1 VIRSPG
7 HCEQSSIDGDGSS
20 SSQFK
25 KAGSVSG
32 FLFKVTN
39 WRFSNM
45 PSPPNDEVVLQLADD
60 AAPQPAGIVERLV
73 RDDVDRKRFLKMAG
87 SAGAASFGAFALAAC
102 GSSKK
107 AASTA
112 ATASTSSTASSSS
125 TGDLGILNYAL
136 TLEYL
141 ETEFYGKVVASGLFS
156 GKVGALIK
164 DFGNQELTH
173 VEALKGAVEKLGG
186 TPVAK
191 PEGKFPISNA
201 NQVAQL
207 AYTVE
212 NLGAAAYLGQAPNIQ
227 SPEVLATAL
236 AIHTVEA
243 RHAATLGTLV
253 KKSVTPQGAFATPAD
268 MSTVLAAVKPFLA

>member
-1 VIRSPG
+1 
-7 HCEQSSIDGDGSS
+7 
-20 SSQFK
+20 
-25 KAGSVSG
+25 
-32 FLFKVTN
+32 
-39 WRFSNM
+39 M
-45 PSPPNDEVVLQLADD
+45 PSPPNEEV
-60 AAPQPAGIVERLV
+60 PQPSGIVERLV

-87 SAGAASFGAFALAAC
+87 SAGAASFGAFVFAAC

-107 AASTA
+107 TASTA
-112 ATASTSSTASSSS
+112 AAPASSSS
-125 TGDLGILNYAL
+125 TSSSSAMGDLAILNYAL

-141 ETEFYGKVVASGLFS
+141 ETEFYGKVVSSGLFS

-164 DFGNQELTH
+164 DFGRQEATH

-186 TPVAK
+186 VPATK
-191 PEGKFPISNA
+191 PEGKFPISSA
-201 NQVAQL
+201 GQVAQL

-212 NLGAAAYLGQAPNIQ
+212 NLGASAYLGQAANIQ
-227 SPEVLATAL
+227 SPEVLASAL

-253 KKSVTPQGAFATPAD
+253 KKSVTPDGAFAKPAD